1 VTLSGRDIIDTPLE
15 VRSGQSLSGV
25 TLVFTDKLSEVSGT
39 ITDDRGQPITEF
51 TVLAFPTDNTLWR
64 PQARQIMTARPD
76 QTGQYQ
82 MRGLP
87 PGDYYVTAVDPTEQ
101 GEWFEP
107 GRFSISIAP
116 TPHDSRSR
124 RRREEAGLQDFAT
137 LDQASGFSF
146 RLAVL
151 NAPARSSSSAR
162 RCCRREPRV
171 IRTDR

>member
-1 VTLSGRDIIDTPLE
+1 
-15 VRSGQSLSGV
+15 
-25 TLVFTDKLSEVSGT
+25 VSGT

-107 GRFSISIAP
+107 AFLDQHRTDAARLTLG
-116 TPHDSRSR
+116 D
-124 RRREEAGLQDFAT
+124 GDVKKQDFKIS
-137 LDQASGFSF
+137 L
-146 RLAVL
+146 R
-151 NAPARSSSSAR
+151 
-162 RCCRREPRV
+162 
-171 IRTDR
+171 